1 MKETRVKVLMPS
13 KAAKIPQKKW
23 WGDVYIATMGTPNWH
38 PIVAEGVFA
47 LASQVGTFIVS
58 NKSFASG
65 MMCDLATWQSKY
77 KSELL
82 TILSSMTSGIKI
94 KEEEIE
100 VSTTL

>member
-1 MKETRVKVLMPS
+1 MKETIVNVIMPS

-23 WGDVYIATMGTPNWH
+23 WGDVYIATIGAPNWH
-38 PIVAEGVFA
+38 PIVAQGVFA

-65 MMCDLATWQSKY
+65 MMCDLETWKSKY

-82 TILSSMTSGIKI
+82 TILSSITSGIRI
-94 KEEEIE
+94 KEKEID
-100 VSTTL
+100 V